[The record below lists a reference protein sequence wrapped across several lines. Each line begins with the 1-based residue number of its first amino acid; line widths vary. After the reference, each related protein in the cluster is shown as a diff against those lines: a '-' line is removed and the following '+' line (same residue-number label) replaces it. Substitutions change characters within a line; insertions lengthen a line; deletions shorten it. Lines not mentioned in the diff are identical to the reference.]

1 MNIKIAGID
10 VHPCLSPENDQWY
23 FEALIHGHFKN
34 KRPVRSIFGCAFSCI
49 AASGFST
56 PEAPDKTSCWF
67 QPFFNQLKKCGSS
80 IGIMLLGLC
89 EKSNMLTNIHQRG
102 HHWYLYYYSA
112 SYICMTHTHIPFLDG
127 LFTSQTRNLEVLLL
141 WRTTRAP
148 VWTPGPGASFAPP
161 LLFGYLPA
169 VQTSPWST
177 EFDVRIESFGQWQ
190 KYQTVQNFR
199 NLILCAL
206 TWIHLGGFGGYSN
219 GLMCQ
224 FSVSSK

>member
-112 SYICMTHTHIPFLDG
+112 SYICMTHTHTHIPFLDG
-127 LFTSQTRNLEVLLL
+127 LYAPLGPLFEPLGQAPLSLLL
-141 WRTTRAP
+141 CFLDISLQFRP
-148 VWTPGPGASFAPP
+148 LHGARS
-161 LLFGYLPA
+161 
-169 VQTSPWST
+169 
-177 EFDVRIESFGQWQ
+177 
-190 KYQTVQNFR
+190 
-199 NLILCAL
+199 L
-206 TWIHLGGFGGYSN
+206 TY
-219 GLMCQ
+219 
-224 FSVSSK
+224 V